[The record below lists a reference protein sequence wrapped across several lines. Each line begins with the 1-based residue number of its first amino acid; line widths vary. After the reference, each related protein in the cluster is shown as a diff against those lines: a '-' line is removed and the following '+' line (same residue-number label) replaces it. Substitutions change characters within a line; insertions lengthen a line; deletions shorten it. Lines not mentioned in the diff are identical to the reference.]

1 MYIDKAFGLKSKR
14 KGAYYSYDGIA
25 RNTPLAR
32 VTSQRD
38 HFPSASRKLALPTKW
53 VCKELQEAA
62 TNAWKTSKQT
72 QGTAWKAHTC
82 RTGGKAVSLLN
93 VGLAKYIVGIC
104 RHSTADVNQK
114 QHHTKTTE

>member
-1 MYIDKAFGLKSKR
+1 MSIDIYIYIDKAFVLNSKR
-14 KGAYYSYDGIA
+14 TGAYYSYDGIA

-72 QGTAWKAHTC
+72 QGTAWKTQTC
-82 RTGGKAVSLLN
+82 RTGGKVGGKAVSFLN
-93 VGLAKYIVGIC
+93 VGLAKYIVG
-104 RHSTADVNQK
+104 TVPQM
-114 QHHTKTTE
+114 